1 MTIYAKAS
9 PVGIDKA
16 IYKVQQKLN
25 AIGWSN
31 ISVYG
36 KLYLTI
42 RNDKVIAEAYK
53 SSGEY
58 AEVFLDD
65 KQSAVFGFI
74 VSDNREGLSFVKAE
88 LKLIC
93 SINLDKVFD
102 STERKDEEAILTVL
116 RSITPTL
123 LSDSEGAIITDFEN
137 VFNGIDTERIKY
149 RNMHPWLNFAVTFNV
164 NYFNDMCDNNLVR
177 TI

>member
-9 PVGIDKA
+9 PVGVDHE
-16 IYKVQQKLN
+16 IYKFQQRLN
-25 AIGWSN
+25 ALDWSN

-53 SSGEY
+53 SNGEY
-58 AEVFLDD
+58 GEVFLDD
-65 KQSAVFGFI
+65 KQSAVFGFM

-93 SINLDKVFD
+93 SVNLNKVFV
-102 STERKDEEAILTVL
+102 SAERKDEEAILTVL
-116 RSITPTL
+116 KAVTPML
-123 LSDSEGAIITDFEN
+123 LSNNEGQIITGFED
-137 VFNGIDTERIKY
+137 VFSGIDTERIKH
-149 RNMHPWLNFAVTFNV
+149 RNMHPWLNFALTFNV
-164 NYFNDMCDNNLVR
+164 SYFNNLCESTTVR
-177 TI
+177 RF